1 MSRPV
6 CILGMHRSGTSLTA
20 AIVAALGVDFGPADG
35 LMSPHPADNPAG
47 YYEQEEV
54 TRLNDELLETYHG
67 EWSRPPR
74 ILPGLSLG
82 WWLGHMRDRAETLL
96 RTHYGD
102 ARWGFK
108 DPRFSLTLP
117 FWSPIVGEMDFL
129 ICIRDPRE
137 VTASL
142 LIRARGTPPD
152 PAAAP
157 LDAADWERVWLRYI
171 GAALANTR
179 GKRRLI
185 IFHADLLR
193 ETGTQAARIAEYLG
207 VDAER
212 DELVGMAR
220 PELWRN
226 RADQLAPMRLSGT
239 AQRSYER
246 LRTRVS
252 EGAVDSVG
260 AATVTA

>member
-35 LMSPHPADNPAG
+35 LMSPHPAHNPAG

-54 TRLNDELLETYHG
+54 THLNDELLETYRG

-74 ILPGLSLG
+74 MLPGLGRG
-82 WWLGHMRDRAETLL
+82 WWLGQLRDRADTLV
-96 RTHYGD
+96 RTLYAD
-102 ARWGFK
+102 PRWGFK

-117 FWSPIVGEMDFL
+117 FWSAVVGNMDCV

-137 VTASL
+137 VAASL
-142 LIRARGTPPD
+142 LTRARGTLPD
-152 PAAAP
+152 PAAAG
-157 LDAADWERVWLRYI
+157 LDAADWERVWLRYND
-171 GAALANTR
+171 AAVANTE

-185 IFHADLLR
+185 ICYADLLDDS
-193 ETGTQAARIAEYLG
+193 GTQAARIADFLG
-207 VDAER
+207 VDAEP
-212 DELVGMAR
+212 DELVGMVR

-226 RADQLAPMRLSGT
+226 RADRLPPMHLSGK
-239 AQRSYER
+239 AQRTYER
-246 LRTRVS
+246 LRT
-252 EGAVDSVG
+252 AANSVG
-260 AATVTA
+260 AVRATA